1 MARWQPSR
9 GRDLLARVAYPV
21 FWLLNRP
28 SMAWFGRA
36 AYDFALRCNGI
47 AINFRGRHGLS
58 AAEEA
63 FLARIAPEIGE
74 GTALDVG
81 ANTGAYAIA
90 LRRLAPQARILAFEP
105 HPATRATLEDRL
117 AGAGVEIH
125 AAALGDTVGE
135 ASLFDFASADGS
147 TQASLSRDSVALY
160 ESEVVEHPVVATTLD
175 HFLDAQGIGDV
186 AFLKV
191 DTEGHDLHVLRG
203 ARESIARRRF
213 RVIQFE
219 FIGAN
224 IATGVTMRDF
234 FDALPGYR
242 ISRLCLNGGEMPLD
256 PYSVKRCEIFV
267 NHNLIA
273 RPI

>member
-1 MARWQPSR
+1 
-9 GRDLLARVAYPV
+9 
-21 FWLLNRP
+21 
-28 SMAWFGRA
+28 MAWFGRA

-63 FLARIAPEIGE
+63 FLARIAPEIGD
-74 GTALDVG
+74 GTVLDVG
-81 ANTGAYAIA
+81 ANTGAYAVA
-90 LRRLAPQARILAFEP
+90 LRRLAPLARILAFEP
-105 HPATRATLEDRL
+105 HPATRAVLEERL
-117 AGAGVEIH
+117 AGTGVEIQ
-125 AAALGDTVGE
+125 AAALGDTRGR
-135 ASLFDFASADGS
+135 ARLFDFATADGS

-160 ESEVVEHPVVATTLD
+160 EEEVVEHAVAATTLD
-175 HFLDAQGIGDV
+175 HFLDANGIGTV

-203 ARESIARRRF
+203 ARESIARQRF

-242 ISRLCLNGGEMPLD
+242 IARLCLNGSEMPLD
-256 PYSVKRCEIFV
+256 PYGVKRCEIFV

-273 RPI
+273 RPV